1 MKYVLYVLLFT
12 IVLFFTAACKKTTIV
27 SGTITNSATGT
38 PVEGVSVLLVA
49 TRSTGPGSEVVSK
62 AETLTDLQGNY
73 SVEVEKKHAE
83 STFLSIKKDGFVTP
97 KVILFER
104 GSHETF
110 DYVLNPYDAWLSITY
125 KNESVNSIR
134 KFYNNYT
141 GVYLEGRIYCSA
153 MLGCGPFL
161 FQTNESRT
169 EIIEIPGGAE
179 ITINW
184 DTVKIPGAAQYANR
198 LDTLCPRNDTTFVRI
213 DF

>member
-1 MKYVLYVLLFT
+1 MKNVSLFTLVLL
-12 IVLFFTAACKKTTIV
+12 IAAGCKKTTII
-27 SGTITNSATGT
+27 SGTITNSATGA

-83 STFLSIKKDGFVTP
+83 STFLSIEKDGFVKP
-97 KVILFER
+97 KIIHFER

-110 DYVLNPYDAWLSITY
+110 DYALNPYDAWLRVTY
-125 KNESVNSIR
+125 NNQSVNSI
-134 KFYNNYT
+134 KNFYNYYT
-141 GVYLEGRIYCSA
+141 GTYLEGKIYCSA

-161 FQTNESRT
+161 FQANESRT

-179 ITINW
+179 ITISW
-184 DTVKIPGAAQYANR
+184 DTVKIPGAFQYANR
-198 LDTLCPRNDTTFVRI
+198 IDTLCPRNDTTFVRI